1 MEKALE
7 ILEGTLDALNNLL
20 DHCEELQM
28 NKESTLEEIE
38 EVKEAIRELEDL
50 KSRSCD
56 SCLYLKITKY
66 RGYETATCTNEKCD
80 EMFDCDVGE
89 NFYCNKWE
97 KK

>member
-38 EVKEAIRELEDL
+38 EVKEAIKELEDL
-50 KSRSCD
+50 KNKNCGNCKYFTECDDYFNYCDKESRLNGFVYSDFC
-56 SCLYLKITKY
+56 
-66 RGYETATCTNEKCD
+66 
-80 EMFDCDVGE
+80 
-89 NFYCNKWE
+89 CNKWE